1 MTKVKY
7 YITGSIVLYN
17 SDPIEI
23 KHVIECFLG
32 RHLNR
37 LIYLIDNSAANN
49 LSILATENENIKYIH
64 TGKNIGYG
72 AGHNIAIRL
81 ASESSSYHV
90 ILNPD
95 VSFESNIISKI
106 YDFMELNPEVALVS
120 PKIKFPDGKPQ
131 NMCRQLP
138 TPFDLLARRFFPG
151 IIKPLIKDRLERYT
165 LEGLDLNKRHN
176 IPNLP
181 GSFMFIRQ
189 TALSEVGGFDEKFF
203 MYVED
208 VDLTRRLN
216 QRYKTLYFP
225 DVEIIHVLE
234 QSSYKFNKLLA
245 YHIKSAIYYF
255 NKWGWF
261 IDKERSICNK
271 RLQDD
276 IRGKAEKFKV

>member
-1 MTKVKY
+1 MTKTKY
-7 YITGSIVLYN
+7 HITGSIVLYN

-32 RHLNR
+32 SHLN
-37 LIYLIDNSAANN
+37 LMIYLIDNSPVDH
-49 LSILATENENIKYIH
+49 LSVLAGKNEKIKYIH

-72 AGHNIAIRL
+72 AGHNIAIKL
-81 ASESSSYHV
+81 ASATSNYHLV
-90 ILNPD
+90 LNPD

-106 YDFMELNPEVALVS
+106 YDFMELNPEVGLIS
-120 PKIKFPDGKPQ
+120 PKIKFPDGRPQ

-138 TPFDLLARRFFPG
+138 TPFDLLARRFFPS
-151 IIKPLIKDRLERYT
+151 IIKPLIRKRLDKYT
-165 LEGLDLNKRHN
+165 LEGLDPNQIHN

-181 GSFMFIRQ
+181 GSFMFMRQIAIRD
-189 TALSEVGGFDEKFF
+189 VGGFDENFF

-216 QRYKTLYFP
+216 QKYKTLYFP
-225 DVEIIHVLE
+225 DVEIMHVLE
-234 QSSYKFNKLLA
+234 QSSYKFNKLLI
-245 YHIKSAIYYF
+245 YHIKSAVYYF

-271 RLQDD
+271 RLQND
-276 IRGKAEKFKV
+276 ILKTKKS